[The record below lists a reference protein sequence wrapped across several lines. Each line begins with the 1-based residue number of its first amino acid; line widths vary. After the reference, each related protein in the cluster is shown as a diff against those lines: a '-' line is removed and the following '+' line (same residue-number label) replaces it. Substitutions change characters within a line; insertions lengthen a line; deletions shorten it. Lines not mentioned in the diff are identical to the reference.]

1 MATDYLKEVRESL
14 EVSDSETFKDIFF
27 DYKKASLPACL
38 NTVFE
43 SVSELA
49 EFIIV
54 VEEAGNFDGLKEIM
68 ENMLEETGVNL
79 LTDSEGREPD
89 METMTLKRFKDALIH
104 RFDTDN
110 FNSVKEGIIS
120 DFLMPTILKT
130 LLEQVPG
137 ECSGDEAAQAKANEA
152 GWIK

>member
-1 MATDYLKEVRESL
+1 MAAEYLKELKESL
-14 EVSDSETFKDIFF
+14 EVSDSEVFKDLFF

-43 SVSELA
+43 NAAELA

-79 LTDSEGREPD
+79 LIDSEGREPD
-89 METMTLKRFKDALIH
+89 METMSLKRFKDALIH

-110 FNSVKEGIIS
+110 FNSVKEGLIT
-120 DFLMPTILKT
+120 DFLMPAILES
-130 LLEQVPG
+130 LLQGVSS
-137 ECSGDEAAQAKANEA
+137 ECSGDETAGNLVRQA
-152 GWIK
+152 GWK